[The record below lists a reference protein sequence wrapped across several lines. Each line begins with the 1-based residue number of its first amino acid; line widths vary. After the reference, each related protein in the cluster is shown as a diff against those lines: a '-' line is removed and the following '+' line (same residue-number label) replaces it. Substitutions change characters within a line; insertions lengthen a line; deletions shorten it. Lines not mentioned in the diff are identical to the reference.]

1 MYIFEGTKGRFG
13 CIFCM
18 LVVIMKPH
26 MVLVRWM
33 MVAPDG
39 RARRSPPGR
48 ATVGRELIT
57 CHQSAE
63 VAGTISTGIGSK
75 LKQKPHKELEWV
87 WLGRWRGEG
96 VGQGVGGNIGS
107 LLCRHYIGDTINYYI
122 GDRRRGGGGGE
133 GCLGPSGSSP
143 SSSQ

>member
-1 MYIFEGTKGRFG
+1 MRDAEAKHFVIYLCIFEGTKGRFG

-26 MVLVRWM
+26 MVLERRM
-33 MVAPDG
+33 MVAPDR

-57 CHQSAE
+57 CHQSAQ
-63 VAGTISTGIGSK
+63 VAGKISTGIGSK

-96 VGQGVGGNIGS
+96 VGQGVGGSIGL
-107 LLCRHYIGDTINYYI
+107 LLCGHYIGFMIRLYLCVVAEVVNVM
-122 GDRRRGGGGGE
+122 
-133 GCLGPSGSSP
+133 
-143 SSSQ
+143 Q